1 MRVDVVRGREALH
14 ELGDAFD
21 DLLDAV
27 AAPVTARRPWLQAW
41 VESYRAFE
49 PVVVVARGPLGRLE
63 AAVPLAVRRRRGV
76 RQVVGLGDGPSDASM
91 FPARD
96 PAAAET
102 VAAAA
107 ADWLGSLTGPWT
119 LVVRHLVAE
128 DLVAPRL
135 RDRLGRAA
143 LDAGDVSPQLHAAED
158 AQLSDHVSSR
168 HGQEVR
174 RRLRKLDRDGLA
186 PVVAHVVDPAG
197 IRALMPEVERVFR
210 ARDEELGR
218 RCALDDP
225 SAGAFFRGVLDDYAE
240 RGELCL
246 TTLTTGGEL
255 AAYVQCFVDGS
266 TYRMWNC
273 RFDPRFARY
282 STGMVAMDASVAHA
296 LEAGCRVYDFM
307 RGDERYKESYANH
320 RARVSDL
327 RAWSGPVLEARHRL
341 WTRARGAAERWETRG
356 GRSARMVALA
366 RRAAERVV
374 SR

>member
-14 ELGDAFD
+14 ELGEPFD

-27 AAPVTARRPWLQAW
+27 AAPITARRPWLQAW
-41 VESYRAFE
+41 VESYPVFE
-49 PVVVVARGPLGRLE
+49 PVVVVVRGDDGRLD
-63 AAVPLAVRRRRGV
+63 AAVPLAARRRRGV
-76 RQVVGLGDGPSDASM
+76 QQVLALGHGPSDAAM

-96 PAAAET
+96 PESADA
-102 VAAAA
+102 VATGV
-107 ADWLGSLTGPWT
+107 ADWLASVSGPWT

-128 DLVAPRL
+128 DVVAPRL
-135 RDRLGRAA
+135 RDRLDRAA
-143 LDAGDVSPQLHAAED
+143 LDVGDVSPQLHADEGAR
-158 AQLSDHVSSR
+158 LSDHVSSR

-174 RRLRKLDRDGLA
+174 RRLRKLDKDGLH
-186 PVVAHVVDPAG
+186 PVVAHLVDPDA

-225 SAGAFFRGVLDDYAE
+225 SDGAFFRKVVADYAE
-240 RGELCL
+240 RGEVCL

-266 TYRMWNC
+266 SYRMWNC

-296 LEAGCRVYDFM
+296 LEEGCRVYDFM

-327 RAWSGPVLEARHRL
+327 RAWSGPVLEARHGL
-341 WTRARGAAERWETRG
+341 WTRARGAAERWETGG
-356 GRSARMVALA
+356 GRPARVVAVA

-374 SR
+374 SL